1 MAIRALKWPWMRF
14 TSSALL
20 PKPLLGAGASRKSS
34 GCLAALTPSR
44 QAFSSNGLS
53 ADAPASGPSE
63 TTKYSK
69 HKTPRKRASSVLA
82 ELRRIEHSKS
92 ISANAAKNFPT
103 FRAGDSIE
111 VKMVTHL
118 SSTEID
124 TYRGVVLGMRRNGAD
139 SRFLLA
145 DVFLGTPI
153 LNNIPLYSPFIKSLK
168 VLQPA
173 YIHKGK
179 KRVRRSKLY
188 YLWEKRDPKYFSI
201 ST

>member
-1 MAIRALKWPWMRF
+1 M
-14 TSSALL
+14 
-20 PKPLLGAGASRKSS
+20 
-34 GCLAALTPSR
+34 
-44 QAFSSNGLS
+44 
-53 ADAPASGPSE
+53 
-63 TTKYSK
+63 
-69 HKTPRKRASSVLA
+69 LA

-145 DVFLGTPI
+145 DVSSSSCVCFMLFVKGI
-153 LNNIPLYSPFIKSLK
+153 LRLSERHRTIRRELYF
-168 VLQPA
+168 
-173 YIHKGK
+173 
-179 KRVRRSKLY
+179 
-188 YLWEKRDPKYFSI
+188 
-201 ST
+201 